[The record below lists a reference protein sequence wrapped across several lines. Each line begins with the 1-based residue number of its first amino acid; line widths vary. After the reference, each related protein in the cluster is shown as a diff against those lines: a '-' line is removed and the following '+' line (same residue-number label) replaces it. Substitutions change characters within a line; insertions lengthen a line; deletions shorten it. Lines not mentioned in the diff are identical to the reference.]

1 MQKEINY
8 LKKVD
13 PKLGSILNVKLEKIM
28 PELSVYESLLS
39 SIISQQVST
48 AAARSIKNKF
58 KCVFDNKWP
67 SCEQLLKT
75 KDDVLR
81 AAGLSGQK
89 VKYIKNVAEFFG
101 GKNEYNKELHQY
113 DFDSMN
119 DEEII
124 EMLTEIV
131 GVGRWTV
138 EMILIFTLRRPD
150 VFAIKDGGLI
160 NGVTKLYKL
169 EKYHPKSGTEKA
181 MKQKDFEKKILKIAD
196 KWSPYRST
204 ASRYIWAY
212 KDSR

>member
-13 PKLGSILNVKLEKIM
+13 PKLGAILHGKLEKIV

-58 KCVFDNKWP
+58 KNVFDDKWP
-67 SCEQLLKT
+67 TCEQLLKV
-75 KDDVLR
+75 KDDKLR

-89 VKYIKNVAEFFG
+89 VKYVKNVAMFF
-101 GKNEYNKELHQY
+101 KEKDLHQH
-113 DFDSMN
+113 DFDSMK

-124 EMLTEIV
+124 DMLTEIV

-138 EMILIFTLRRPD
+138 EMILIFTLERPD
-150 VFAIKDGGLI
+150 VFAVKDGGLI
-160 NGVTKLYKL
+160 NGVMRLYKL
-169 EKYHPKSGTEKA
+169 GKYHPKSGDEKA
-181 MKQKDFEKKILKIAD
+181 MKQKDFENKILKITE
-196 KWSPYRST
+196 KWSPYRSI

-212 KDSR
+212 KDSKK

>member
-13 PKLGSILNVKLEKIM
+13 PKLGEVLHGKLEKIV

-58 KCVFDNKWP
+58 KNVFGDKWP
-67 SCEQLLKT
+67 TCEQLIKI
-75 KDDVLR
+75 KDEKLR
-81 AAGLSGQK
+81 EAGLSGQK
-89 VKYIKNVAEFFG
+89 VKYVKNVATFF
-101 GKNEYNKELHQY
+101 KERNLHEH
-113 DFDSMN
+113 DFDSMS

-124 EMLTEIV
+124 NMLTEIV

-138 EMILIFTLRRPD
+138 EMILIFTLSRPD

-160 NGVTKLYKL
+160 NGVMKLYKL
-169 EKYHPKSGTEKA
+169 EKYHPKSGSEKA
-181 MKQKDFEKKILKIAD
+181 MKQKDFENKILKITD
-196 KWSPYRST
+196 KWSPYRSL
-204 ASRYIWAY
+204 ASRYIWGY
-212 KDSR
+212 KDGE

>member
-13 PKLGSILNVKLEKIM
+13 PKLGEVLHGKLEKIV

-58 KCVFDNKWP
+58 KGVFGDKWP
-67 SCEQLLKT
+67 TCEQLIKA
-75 KDDVLR
+75 KVEKLR

-89 VKYIKNVAEFFG
+89 CGYVKNVATFF
-101 GKNEYNKELHQY
+101 KERDLHQH
-113 DFDSMN
+113 DFDSMG

-138 EMILIFTLRRPD
+138 EMILIFTLGRAD

-160 NGVTKLYKL
+160 NGVMKLYKL
-169 EKYHPKSGTEKA
+169 EKYHPKSGDAKA
-181 MKQKDFEKKILKIAD
+181 LKQKDFEKKVLKITD

-212 KDSR
+212 KDGE

>member
-13 PKLGSILNVKLEKIM
+13 PKLGEVLHGKLEKIV

-58 KCVFDNKWP
+58 KGVFGDKWP
-67 SCEQLLKT
+67 TCEQLIKV
-75 KDDVLR
+75 KPEKLR

-89 VKYIKNVAEFFG
+89 CGYVKNVATFF
-101 GKNEYNKELHQY
+101 KEKDLHQY
-113 DFDSMN
+113 DFDSMS

-138 EMILIFTLRRPD
+138 EMILIFTLGRAD

-160 NGVTKLYKL
+160 NGVMRLYKL
-169 EKYHPKSGTEKA
+169 EKYHPKSGDAKA
-181 MKQKDFEKKILKIAD
+181 LKQKDFEKKILKITD

-212 KDSR
+212 KDGE

>member
-13 PKLGSILNVKLEKIM
+13 PKLGAVLHGKLEKIV

-58 KCVFDNKWP
+58 KVVFGNKWP
-67 SCEQLLKT
+67 TCDQLLKA
-75 KDDVLR
+75 KVEDLR

-89 VKYIKNVAEFFG
+89 CGYVKNVATFF
-101 GKNEYNKELHQY
+101 KEKDLHQH
-113 DFDSMN
+113 DFDSMS

-124 EMLTEIV
+124 DMLTEIV

-138 EMILIFTLRRPD
+138 EMILIFTLSRAD

-160 NGVTKLYKL
+160 NGVIKLYKL
-169 EKYHPKSGTEKA
+169 EKYHPKSGHEKA
-181 MKQKDFEKKILKIAD
+181 MKQKDFENKILKITD
-196 KWSPYRST
+196 KWSPNRST

-212 KDSR
+212 KDGE

>member
-13 PKLGSILNVKLEKIM
+13 AKLGSVLHGKLEKIV

-58 KCVFDNKWP
+58 KNIFADKWP
-67 SCEQLLKT
+67 TCEQLIKA
-75 KDDVLR
+75 KVEDLR

-89 VKYIKNVAEFFG
+89 CGYVKNVATFF
-101 GKNEYNKELHQY
+101 KEKDLHQH
-113 DFDSMN
+113 DFDSMG

-138 EMILIFTLRRPD
+138 EMILIFTLGRSD
-150 VFAIKDGGLI
+150 VFAIKDGGLVS
-160 NGVTKLYKL
+160 GVVKLYNL
-169 EKYHPKSGTEKA
+169 EKYNPRSGHEKA
-181 MKQKDFEKKILKIAD
+181 TKQKDFENKILRITD

-212 KDSR
+212 KDSK